1 MNLGAKSLYGSCAGG
16 HFYETENV
24 IWAGFG
30 PIDNSEKKVQA
41 DYEQLFRTGFSSF
54 NVVGSALKS

>member
-1 MNLGAKSLYGSCAGG
+1 MIDYLNAKSLYRSRVGR

-30 PIDNSEKKVQA
+30 LVGNAEKKLGQ
-41 DYEQLFRTGFSSF
+41 F
-54 NVVGSALKS
+54 